1 LQDARKTLNQQSLD
15 NRSERA
21 QRIAGQWRGIIAEK
35 MKQVADAKPKTIESP
50 INKRVDF
57 RTASEKQDPDTT
69 WVIPAKEMD
78 MTGYL
83 MDMNKR
89 IQDNIYQSVM
99 FIVESYEKEFA

>member
-1 LQDARKTLNQQSLD
+1 MQQVAQSRP
-15 NRSERA
+15 RSEI
-21 QRIAGQWRGIIAEK
+21 Q
-35 MKQVADAKPKTIESP
+35 SP
-50 INKRVDF
+50 IKKPEF

-89 IQDNIYQSVM
+89 IQENIYQSVA